1 MPTPSWVPWGND
13 RVWGLVG
20 CGGVLLGV
28 GGKGGGV
35 GVLLA
40 AGTSTVFCGEAV
52 WAVGWSGASGSSV

>member
-1 MPTPSWVPWGND
+1 MGAMGND
-13 RVWGLVG
+13 RSWGLVG

-40 AGTSTVFCGEAV
+40 AGTSTV